1 MTTAIAQ
8 TELTDREFTL
18 LRDYVYERT
27 GIALAEQKK
36 TLLANRLRRRLR
48 ALDLESYQA
57 YYKLL
62 TGGGKAADDEMA
74 QFLVAVTTNETY
86 FFRNPRLWEF
96 VSGDLLRWLVESK
109 AKSPAPQLRFWSAA
123 SSSGEE
129 AYTLAIT
136 LREKLPTSRD
146 WRIRIVG
153 SDISEKV
160 LDRARQA
167 RYAEYAVQKITTAAR
182 RRYFKFDKAD
192 ETYQLRDEFRK
203 LVEFRFH
210 NLRDPFRAGPF
221 EVVFLRNV
229 MMYFD
234 LPMKCRVIDN
244 VRDALVPGGYMII
257 GDVDPMREGNVLR
270 DHCKLEYVR
279 PSVYR
284 RPIAGAA
291 TGPTGLSGR

>member
-1 MTTAIAQ
+1 M
-8 TELTDREFTL
+8 
-18 LRDYVYERT
+18 
-27 GIALAEQKK
+27 
-36 TLLANRLRRRLR
+36 
-48 ALDLESYQA
+48 
-57 YYKLL
+57 
-62 TGGGKAADDEMA
+62 
-74 QFLVAVTTNETY
+74 
-86 FFRNPRLWEF
+86 
-96 VSGDLLRWLVESK
+96 SGDLIQWLVEAK
-109 AKSPAPQLRFWSAA
+109 AKSPATPLRFWSAA

-146 WRIRIVG
+146 WRVRIIG

-167 RYAEYAVQKITTAAR
+167 RYGEYAVQKVAAADR
-182 RRYFKFDKAD
+182 RRYFTFDKTD
-192 ETYQLRDEFRK
+192 DTWQLRDEIRE

-244 VRDALVPGGYMII
+244 VTDALVPGGYMIV
-257 GDVDPMREGNVLR
+257 GDVDPMREGNTLR

-284 RPIAGAA
+284 KPIASGAA
-291 TGPTGLSGR
+291 GQTGPSGR

>member
-1 MTTAIAQ
+1 MTIAISQA
-8 TELTDREFTL
+8 ELTDREFKL
-18 LRDYVYERT
+18 LRDYIYERT

-62 TGGGKAADDEMA
+62 TGGGKAADDEMSH
-74 QFLVAVTTNETY
+74 FLIAVTTNETY

-96 VSGDLLRWLVESK
+96 VGGDLIQWLVEAK
-109 AKSPAPQLRFWSAA
+109 AKSTAPQLRFWSAA

-136 LREKLPTSRD
+136 LCDKLPKSRD

-167 RYAEYAVQKITTAAR
+167 RYGEYAVQKIDAAAR
-182 RRYFKFDKAD
+182 RRYFRFDKAD
-192 ETYQLRDEFRK
+192 ETFQLRDEFRK

-221 EVVFLRNV
+221 DVVFLRNV

-244 VRDALVPGGYMII
+244 VTDALVPGGYMIV
-257 GDVDPMREGNVLR
+257 GDVDPMREGNALR

-279 PSVYR
+279 PAVYR
-284 RPIAGAA
+284 KPIGSGAA
-291 TGPTGLSGR
+291 GQTGSSGR